1 MVSKTGSDAS
11 PWKVQK
17 NAPTV
22 SATEVPGPLRPLMSC
37 ALWRIHES
45 IHRNDANQ
53 VFLLSDQKNITNV
66 AEKLNIT
73 VKSPNELSKAFLKN
87 QIPVN
92 LESSGE
98 LEREFH
104 VGPPKPR
111 APIKNTAVVG
121 PLPQMAPPTS
131 LPNGHL
137 NGVIQDEKM
146 FKNSETVLKNDP
158 SKETQRARPTMMARS
173 SSGLSSQRVSPHKV
187 ESAGA
192 RIPLRGDSSVTFSSA
207 SKSPWNRPP
216 VENANLKT
224 SPEETMQSSQPSVAA
239 IVDNEVAASTGAHQE
254 QPDRDSSSRTLTTQ
268 PPHGNVWARS
278 FADALSGNQTR
289 RLLNNQP
296 LSDLSTPVRIATPV
310 EQKVT
315 QTASSETAPDIKAN
329 DEDDAKPKEAPE
341 KVTSEMDSDE
351 EIVVFQPKRLSAQ
364 RKPAH
369 QTSRPVTPNV
379 QIEPAKPMQSSRQ
392 PAPKLHSSPRPEAA
406 SSGSSSEKQAAR
418 PKSSDGPAPVIID
431 PDSFGR
437 DFAVNTNSLP
447 KNGKRSMRARHS
459 PRPSVQNTVF
469 TPSRPSSSHR
479 QQRSSPKRA
488 SPKPSP
494 KPRHITPMETTAQK
508 DSQPAPQPPIGTPR
522 SPMLSM
528 QNLAPPVEV
537 RAHTLNASTPPP
549 VEQSRAPTLNVNA
562 PIFQPAKTSPL
573 QSSTTPHRPA
583 HPSAA
588 QLGPIGSGRP
598 SSKASRHQSPALD
611 APPAPPVEAKQHG
624 SLLVRDSKQV
634 DTIAHT
640 VPQDVSAPRN
650 PAASRP
656 EAMQR
661 QAPEST
667 AKAAPGPRFPQKQFV
682 PPQAGSQSLS
692 RNPNLGQRPP
702 RAPAAPQGNGMN
714 GPSRGYQLPPRGRGM
729 QRPAKPTLFEPDL
742 DHTRAFQ
749 PDTFEPRK
757 NAVPDVQY
765 VLKSGSTR
773 EQARGKG
780 KLWVG

>member
-1 MVSKTGSDAS
+1 
-11 PWKVQK
+11 
-17 NAPTV
+17 
-22 SATEVPGPLRPLMSC
+22 MSC

-53 VFLLSDQKNITNV
+53 IFLLSDQKSITNV

-87 QIPVN
+87 QTPVN

-98 LEREFH
+98 LEHEFH

-111 APIKNTAVVG
+111 RPIKNTAVVG
-121 PLPQMAPPTS
+121 PLPQTAPPIS
-131 LPNGHL
+131 LPDGHL
-137 NGVIQDEKM
+137 NGVNQDEKM
-146 FKNSETVLKNDP
+146 VQNAESVLKIDP
-158 SKETQRARPTMMARS
+158 AKETQRASSTMMARS
-173 SSGLSSQRVSPHKV
+173 SSGFSSQRVSPHKV

-192 RIPLRGDSSVTFSSA
+192 RIPLKGDSSVTFSSA

-216 VENANLKT
+216 VETATLKS
-224 SPEETMQSSQPSVAA
+224 SPEETTQPSRPSVAA
-239 IVDNEVAASTGAHQE
+239 IVDDEVAASTSAHQE
-254 QPDRDSSSRTLTTQ
+254 QPGRDSSSRTLTTQ
-268 PPHGNVWARS
+268 PPNGNVWARS

-289 RLLNNQP
+289 KLLNNQP
-296 LSDLSTPVRIATPV
+296 LSGLSTPVRTATPI
-310 EQKVT
+310 EQKVI
-315 QTASSETAPDIKAN
+315 QTSFSEMASGIKAK
-329 DEDDAKPKEAPE
+329 DEDGSKPKEAPE
-341 KVTSEMDSDE
+341 IPEKMTSEMDSDE

-379 QIEPAKPMQSSRQ
+379 QIEPAKPVQGPRQS
-392 PAPKLHSSPRPEAA
+392 APKLHSSPRPEAA
-406 SSGSSSEKQAAR
+406 SSGPSSEKQAAR

-431 PDSFGR
+431 PDAFGR

-469 TPSRPSSSHR
+469 TSSRPSSSHR

-573 QSSTTPHRPA
+573 QSSITPHRSA

-598 SSKASRHQSPALD
+598 SSKASRHQSPAPE

-624 SLLVRDSKQV
+624 SLLVRDSNEV
-634 DTIAHT
+634 DTIAST

-650 PAASRP
+650 PAAIRP
-656 EAMQR
+656 EAMQL

-667 AKAAPGPRFPQKQFV
+667 AKATPGPRFPQKQFA

-692 RNPNLGQRPP
+692 RNQNLGQRPP
-702 RAPAAPQGNGMN
+702 RAPAAPPGNGMN

>member
-1 MVSKTGSDAS
+1 MFQNAEGS
-11 PWKVQK
+11 
-17 NAPTV
+17 
-22 SATEVPGPLRPLMSC
+22 
-37 ALWRIHES
+37 
-45 IHRNDANQ
+45 
-53 VFLLSDQKNITNV
+53 F
-66 AEKLNIT
+66 
-73 VKSPNELSKAFLKN
+73 
-87 QIPVN
+87 
-92 LESSGE
+92 
-98 LEREFH
+98 
-104 VGPPKPR
+104 
-111 APIKNTAVVG
+111 
-121 PLPQMAPPTS
+121 
-131 LPNGHL
+131 
-137 NGVIQDEKM
+137 
-146 FKNSETVLKNDP
+146 KNDP
-158 SKETQRARPTMMARS
+158 NKETQSANSTMMARS

-192 RIPLRGDSSVTFSSA
+192 RVPLKGDSSSTFSSA

-216 VENANLKT
+216 VENANPKT
-224 SPEETMQSSQPSVAA
+224 GPEEPIQPSQPPVAA
-239 IVDNEVAASTGAHQE
+239 IVADEAAALNGAHQE
-254 QPDRDSSSRTLTTQ
+254 QPDRDSSSKTLTTQ
-268 PPHGNVWARS
+268 PPNGNVWTRS

-289 RLLNNQP
+289 RLPNRP
-296 LSDLSTPVRIATPV
+296 ALSGPSTPIRTATPI

-315 QTASSETAPDIKAN
+315 QTASSETAPDIKRN
-329 DEDDAKPKEAPE
+329 EDEEVKPKEASE

-379 QIEPAKPMQSSRQ
+379 QIEPAKPVQSSRQ
-392 PAPKLHSSPRPEAA
+392 PAPKSYSSSRPEAV

-431 PDSFGR
+431 PDAFGR

-447 KNGKRSMRARHS
+447 KNGKRSMRAHHS
-459 PRPSVQNTVF
+459 PRPSVQNAAF

-479 QQRSSPKRA
+479 QQRTSPKRA

-494 KPRHITPMETTAQK
+494 KPRHITPMEATAQK
-508 DSQPAPQPPIGTPR
+508 ESQPAPQPPIGTPR

-528 QNLAPPVEV
+528 PTLAPPVEV
-537 RAHTLNASTPPP
+537 RGHTFNESTPSL
-549 VEQSRAPTLNVNA
+549 VEQSRTPTLNVNA

-573 QSSTTPHRPA
+573 QSSITPHRPA
-583 HPSAA
+583 QPSAA

-598 SSKASRHQSPALD
+598 SSKASRNQSPTLD

-624 SLLVRDSKQV
+624 FVHVRDSKEI
-634 DTIAHT
+634 DTINNSVA
-640 VPQDVSAPRN
+640 QDMSAPLN
-650 PAASRP
+650 PAASRSEP
-656 EAMQR
+656 VQL

-667 AKAAPGPRFPQKQFV
+667 VRAFPGPRFPQKQFA
-682 PPQAGSQSLS
+682 PPQAGSQSLP
-692 RNPNLGQRPP
+692 RHQNLGQRPP
-702 RAPAAPQGNGMN
+702 RAPAAPHGNGMN